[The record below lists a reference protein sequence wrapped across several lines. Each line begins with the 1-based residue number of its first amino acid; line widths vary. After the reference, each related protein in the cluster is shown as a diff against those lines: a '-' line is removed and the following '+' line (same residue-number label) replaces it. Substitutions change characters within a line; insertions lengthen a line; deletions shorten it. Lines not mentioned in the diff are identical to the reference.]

1 MAENG
6 QMIDTVNPQ
15 QVSRRTVILATLAGI
30 AVEGPLL
37 GMMGFSFVT
46 SLIILV
52 VTSPLLLIVSPL
64 LFGAACI
71 FAFAI
76 AGFGVAGTMAFAG
89 LSSFV
94 LVYRSLIKGGR
105 KTGVDYSDTDVPV
118 VTVDKMIQPDETVEK
133 EQQQLDTEVA
143 GNVERIEADEAVKEQ
158 QEDTSVPVTRIVE
171 LFESLKEH
179 PHDTVVEEHHHDQDM
194 PASPGYLHQNVQRE
208 IPL

>member
-6 QMIDTVNPQ
+6 QMMDIVNPQ
-15 QVSRRTVILATLAGI
+15 EVSRRTLILATLAGI

-37 GMMGFSFVT
+37 GMMGFSFLT

-52 VTSPLLLIVSPL
+52 VTSPLLLIFSPL

-94 LVYRSLIKGGR
+94 LVYRSLIKGVR
-105 KTGVDYSDTDVPV
+105 KTGIDYGDTDHEPV
-118 VTVDKMIQPDETVEK
+118 VSVDKMIQPDETVAK
-133 EQQQLDTEVA
+133 EQQQLDAEVA
-143 GNVERIEADEAVKEQ
+143 GTRCGFKFDRFNIYILITKFLYFLVHHFILVEVLVNFHVY
-158 QEDTSVPVTRIVE
+158 TSPFQFQF
-171 LFESLKEH
+171 L
-179 PHDTVVEEHHHDQDM
+179 
-194 PASPGYLHQNVQRE
+194 
-208 IPL
+208 

>member
-6 QMIDTVNPQ
+6 QMMDIVNPQ
-15 QVSRRTVILATLAGI
+15 QVSRRTLILATLAGI

-37 GMMGFSFVT
+37 GMMGFSFLT

-52 VTSPLLLIVSPL
+52 VTSPLLLIFSPL

-94 LVYRSLIKGGR
+94 LVYRSLIKGVR
-105 KTGVDYSDTDVPV
+105 KTGIDYGDTDHEPV
-118 VTVDKMIQPDETVEK
+118 VSVDKMIQPDETVAK
-133 EQQQLDTEVA
+133 DEQQQLDTEVA
-143 GNVERIEADEAVKEQ
+143 G
-158 QEDTSVPVTRIVE
+158 TRCGFKFNLTRSIFIF
-171 LFESLKEH
+171 LSLNSCIYWFS
-179 PHDTVVEEHHHDQDM
+179 T
-194 PASPGYLHQNVQRE
+194 
-208 IPL
+208 

>member
-6 QMIDTVNPQ
+6 QMMDIVNPQ
-15 QVSRRTVILATLAGI
+15 QVSRRTLILATLAGI

-37 GMMGFSFVT
+37 GMMGFSFLT

-52 VTSPLLLIVSPL
+52 VTSPLLLIFSPL
-64 LFGAACI
+64 LFGAACV

-76 AGFGVAGTMAFAG
+76 AGFGVAGTIAFAG

-94 LVYRSLIKGGR
+94 LVYRSLIKGVR
-105 KTGVDYSDTDVPV
+105 KTGIDYGDTDNPA
-118 VTVDKMIQPDETVEK
+118 VTVDKMIQPDETVAK

-143 GNVERIEADEAVKEQ
+143 GNVDRIETVKEQ

-179 PHDTVVEEHHHDQDM
+179 PHDSTTAVEEHR
-194 PASPGYLHQNVQRE
+194 PESPGYLQQNVQRE
-208 IPL
+208 IPLEI